1 MSNIAIK
8 KITKLLRMSDE
19 NVLTDLFARM
29 EKLTGKKGVA
39 EKIYEENEQI
49 AKQKLEDMG
58 IVKEKADAQYVEAE
72 ILKKTGEADNSFF
85 EFLGRPDFGVPE
97 GYARMIE
104 LAKEIRPGE
113 EKGFFLKEEK
123 LKDLVFLNPP
133 KNIIKA
139 LNYKDAKELLDKESI
154 YHIFAALRFAE
165 SERWLNESFLRP
177 YYDLIPDNFQEREIK
192 IEILPQKWAEIG
204 EKFVGKKLHN
214 ISHLKEAGMI
224 FVVPTKRN
232 GFLGQSLE
240 TFTLIFHYLYEVKFY
255 SDLFQKYFSLPNLGT
270 RLVEF
275 LAARVSSAPLP
286 REGNFWRIIP
296 RYLAKLNESDQR
308 LFEPHINPE
317 PLHWLKAENDIDAF
331 VAKNPQIK
339 LAFWRGVDD
348 FAGDIFPAGKKGED
362 IVSFDLIDNII
373 SLSRGSIGKYMY
385 HQQEAL
391 WNKIFIEFMG
401 QDGIEKSIIDNL
413 EKGFIELK

>member
-19 NVLTDLFARM
+19 NVLADLFSKM
-29 EKLTGKKGVA
+29 EKLTGKKKVA
-39 EKIYEENEQI
+39 EKIYEENEQMV
-49 AKQKLEDMG
+49 KQKLSDIG
-58 IVKEKADAQYVEAE
+58 IVREKADAQYVEAE
-72 ILKKTGEADNSFF
+72 ILRKAGEADSSFF
-85 EFLGRPDFGVPE
+85 EFLGKPDFGAPE

-104 LAKEIRPGE
+104 LAKEIKPGE

-123 LKDLVFLNPP
+123 LRDLIFLNPP
-133 KNIIKA
+133 KNIIKE
-139 LNYKDAKELLDKESI
+139 LGYKDVKELLGKEDI

-165 SERWLNESFLRP
+165 NERWLNEFFMRP
-177 YYDLIPDNFQEREIK
+177 YHDLIKDNFEEREIR
-192 IEILPQKWAEIG
+192 IEVLPQKWAEIG

-224 FVVPTKRN
+224 FVVPTKKN
-232 GFLGQSLE
+232 GFSGQTLE
-240 TFTLIFHYLYEVKFY
+240 TFTLIFHYLYEIEFY
-255 SDLFQKYFSLPNLGT
+255 SKLFKKYFGLPNFGT

-275 LAARVSSAPLP
+275 LAAKVFAFPLSSGANL
-286 REGNFWRIIP
+286 WRIIP
-296 RYLAKLNESDQR
+296 RYLAKLNESDPR

-317 PLHWLKAENDIDAF
+317 PLHWLKAENDIDSFA
-331 VAKNPQIK
+331 VKNPQIK
-339 LAFWRGVDD
+339 LDFWRGVDD
-348 FAGDIFPAGKKGED
+348 FTGDIFPAGKKGED

-401 QDGIEKSIIDNL
+401 QDKIEEIIMNNL
-413 EKGFIELK
+413 EKGYVELK